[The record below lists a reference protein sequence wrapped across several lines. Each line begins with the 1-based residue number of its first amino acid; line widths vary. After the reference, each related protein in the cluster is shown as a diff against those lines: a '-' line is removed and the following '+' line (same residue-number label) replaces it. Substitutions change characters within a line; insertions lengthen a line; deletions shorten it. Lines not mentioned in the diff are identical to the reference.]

1 MSSPKPPVE
10 FWFDYTSPYSY
21 FAAWKIE
28 GIAMQYGRTV
38 AFKPF
43 LLGAVFPL
51 SGSAPLVQQYEPKA
65 RYSKHDFER
74 SARFS
79 GLPYRYP
86 DNFPMLTQ
94 NIARATI
101 YLTEHAPGKVPAFAK
116 GAMRAY
122 FTESAPINDP
132 AWIGAFAAELG
143 ADGAATAA
151 ACADP
156 AYKDKLKS
164 QTEAAIAQGTF
175 GSPWIVVDG
184 EHFWGHDRLAQ
195 VEWWL
200 HELEDH

>member
-1 MSSPKPPVE
+1 MAKDKAPVE
-10 FWFDYTSPYSY
+10 FWFDYVSPYSY

-28 GIAMQYGRTV
+28 GIALQYGRSV
-38 AFKPF
+38 VFKPF

-51 SGSAPLVQQYEPKA
+51 SGSAPLVNQYEPKA

-74 SARFS
+74 SARFA
-79 GLPYRYP
+79 GLPFTFP
-86 DNFPMLTQ
+86 STFPMLTQ
-94 NIARATI
+94 NIARTTI
-101 YLTEHAPGKVPAFAK
+101 WMNDHAPGKVPAFAK

-143 ADGAATAA
+143 VDGAAAAA

-156 AYKDKLKS
+156 VYKDRLKA

-175 GSPWIVVDG
+175 GSPWIVVEG
-184 EHFWGHDRLAQ
+184 EHFWGNDRLPQ

-200 HELEDH
+200 HELEEH